1 MCRDHRDGYKGLVS
15 AAQARTS
22 SERDAGLIPSL
33 RPLRREPYPEFIKG
47 WRIAPGV
54 TWEVDGA
61 GLKTVV
67 VRGKLSMPVPWGGD
81 GYG

>member
-1 MCRDHRDGYKGLVS
+1 MSGSQRWLKGLVS

-22 SERDAGLIPSL
+22 SERDAGLMLSL
-33 RPLRREPYPEFIKG
+33 RPLQRELCPEFIKG
-47 WRIAPGV
+47 WRTAPGV

-61 GLKTVV
+61 GLKTVMV
-67 VRGKLSMPVPWGGD
+67 KRKPSMPVPWGGD